1 MRSFVVTHVNVEILD
16 DEELAMYPQ
25 RVTIDGIEFAV
36 MRPQTLDDM
45 YKHPF
50 RLLDGDDIVYF
61 VGLSAVEDDFNPLDY
76 YGIDYGCVWIQYK
89 NANDEWEIL

>member
-1 MRSFVVTHVNVEILD
+1 MRSFIVTHVNVEILD

-25 RVTIDGIEFAV
+25 RATIDGIEFAI

-61 VGLSAVEDDFNPLDY
+61 VGLSAVEDDFSPLDR
-76 YGIDYGCVWIQYK
+76 YGEDYGCVWIQYK

>member
-1 MRSFVVTHVNVEILD
+1 MRSFVITHVNVEILD
-16 DEELAMYPQ
+16 DEELARYSE
-25 RVTIDGIEFAV
+25 RVTIDGVEFAV
-36 MRPQTLDDM
+36 MRPQTTDNR

-61 VGLSAVEDDFNPLDY
+61 IGLSAIEDDFNPIDY

-89 NANDEWEIL
+89 DNNK